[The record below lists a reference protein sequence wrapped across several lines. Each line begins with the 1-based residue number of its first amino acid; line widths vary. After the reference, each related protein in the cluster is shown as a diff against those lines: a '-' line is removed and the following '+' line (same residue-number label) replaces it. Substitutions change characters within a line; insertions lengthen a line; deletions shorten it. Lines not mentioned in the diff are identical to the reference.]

1 MEVSILSRETVRPA
15 TLQSQLA
22 KPIRLNLLD
31 QLTPMHYSPHILF
44 YPNINQN
51 MSHLLNRLK
60 WSLSKTLSL
69 YYPLAGRVRDNF
81 DIHNFYEGVPFVE
94 TKVNCHMSDFLGT
107 ELVPES
113 LNNFLSFNTFSL
125 SPETGPQLAVQLN
138 VFKCGG
144 LALGMCYSH
153 KTHDG
158 CSGSSFLRTWS
169 SINAN
174 NSQHHVDHQPNFT
187 QGTLTF
193 PPVMSVP
200 SSYMSLTQGLWFS
213 TDGKPVTRRFVF
225 PGESVGRLRR
235 LARSLAIQNPTRA
248 EALSAFIWKA
258 IICATAT
265 SSTSSV
271 FTQSVDLRR
280 LTRPRLS
287 KHSFGNLI
295 LFSDSKSSSRVEDLS
310 HLTEL
315 VRRGVREIN
324 VEYVQRLC
332 GENGSESIYEYYQ
345 RQAEIEE
352 DNVSNFSC
360 WHGFSTTK
368 TDFGWGPA
376 VCVGLSGAGEGD
388 RRDVTTPYCSN
399 SVILLE
405 NGRDEDAMEA
415 WMTLDEQVMSSIQ
428 GDFEFL
434 KFTDRELKSF
444 SPMYAR

>member
-1 MEVSILSRETVRPA
+1 
-15 TLQSQLA
+15 
-22 KPIRLNLLD
+22 
-31 QLTPMHYSPHILF
+31 
-44 YPNINQN
+44 
-51 MSHLLNRLK
+51 
-60 WSLSKTLSL
+60 
-69 YYPLAGRVRDNF
+69 
-81 DIHNFYEGVPFVE
+81 
-94 TKVNCHMSDFLGT
+94 
-107 ELVPES
+107 
-113 LNNFLSFNTFSL
+113 
-125 SPETGPQLAVQLN
+125 
-138 VFKCGG
+138 
-144 LALGMCYSH
+144 
-153 KTHDG
+153 
-158 CSGSSFLRTWS
+158 
-169 SINAN
+169 
-174 NSQHHVDHQPNFT
+174 
-187 QGTLTF
+187 
-193 PPVMSVP
+193 
-200 SSYMSLTQGLWFS
+200 MSLTQGLWFS

-295 LFSDSKSSSRVEDLS
+295 LFSDSKYDSSKSESSSRVEDLS